1 MAESPLHEARNLLAE
16 LRQSLDKLTL
26 ISLRAMLSQVDELL
40 AQADQPAADP
50 TPTVTTPSASST
62 AATSSPAAAPND
74 ELEKLRDETAAFT
87 SMMVHEIRKPMT
99 SIRGYADMLAKGMIG
114 SLTEM
119 QQQSADT
126 IRNNIIAMEG
136 LVSDISDL
144 NKLNAGRFRLDSKMT
159 TFSQV
164 VMEVQKQADTLN
176 AHFGHTLVWDVPQGL
191 PLLNVDQKQLAKAIF
206 KLVSNAIQ
214 YTSVSDGKAGT
225 ITLKA
230 EALPAN
236 KLRVS
241 VIDTGIGLTDE
252 VKEKLGEPFFRGE
265 DEIVISQKGYGMG
278 IPVAMELLKLMNSK
292 LAFEGKPGEGSTFSF
307 ELAGM
312 G

>member
-1 MAESPLHEARNLLAE
+1 MAETPLHEARNLLTE
-16 LRQSLDKLTL
+16 LRQNLDKMTL
-26 ISLRAMLSQVDELL
+26 VSLRAMLTQVDELL
-40 AQADQPAADP
+40 AKADQSAADP
-50 TPTVTTPSASST
+50 VTAVAAPNTT
-62 AATSSPAAAPND
+62 AVSSPAAPND
-74 ELEKLRDETAAFT
+74 ELENLRDQIASFT

-126 IRNNIIAMEG
+126 IRNNIMAMEG

-164 VMEVQKQADTLN
+164 VMEVQKQADALN
-176 AHFGHTLVWDVPQGL
+176 AQFGHTLVWDVPQGL
-191 PLLNVDQKQLAKAIF
+191 PLLTVDQRQLAKAIY
-206 KLVSNAIQ
+206 KLFSNAIQ
-214 YTSVSDGKAGT
+214 YTPVSDGKAGT

-230 EALPAN
+230 EALPEN

-252 VKEKLGEPFFRGE
+252 VKAKLGEPFFRGE

-292 LAFEGKPGEGSTFSF
+292 LAFEGKPGAGSTFSF